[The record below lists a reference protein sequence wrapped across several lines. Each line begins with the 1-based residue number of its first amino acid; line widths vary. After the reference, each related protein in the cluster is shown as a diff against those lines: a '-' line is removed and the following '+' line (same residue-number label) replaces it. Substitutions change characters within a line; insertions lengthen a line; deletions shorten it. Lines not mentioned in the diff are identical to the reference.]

1 MTFNDIFKS
10 SFLENVT
17 SVSILDMLLAMILAF
32 ALGMFIFLVYK
43 KTFSGV
49 MYSSSFGVTLVALT
63 LITTLVILAVTS
75 NVVLSLGM
83 VGALSIVRFRTA
95 IKEPLDIAFLF
106 WSIAVGIVLAAGL
119 IPLAVIGSVLIG
131 VFLLLFV
138 NRKSHVNPYI
148 VVIDCTDHNS
158 EQKAIA
164 YLKEQVSHLVVKSK
178 TVRKGSIELN
188 TEIRMKDDNT
198 DFINALADMD
208 GVNNAVLVSYNGDY
222 MG

>member
-10 SFLENVT
+10 GFLENVT

-32 ALGMFIFLVYK
+32 ALGMFIFLVYR
-43 KTFSGV
+43 KTFAGV

-63 LITTLVILAVTS
+63 MITTLVILAVTS

-83 VGALSIVRFRTA
+83 VGALSIVRFRAA

-148 VVIDCTDHNS
+148 VVIDCADHDS
-158 EQKAIA
+158 ELKATA
-164 YLKEQVSHLVVKSK
+164 YLEKQVERLVVKSK
-178 TVRKGSIELN
+178 AVRKGSIELN
-188 TEIRMKDDNT
+188 AEIRMRDDNT
-198 DFINALADMD
+198 DFINVLADMD